1 MQSSNDETS
10 LFWLK
15 KFEDEGLPL
24 IKHGLD
30 EPTWKSV
37 YEQCD
42 LAKKFADCYLSVFK
56 TGEPNEDPCDKGISF
71 ATFDFSKIKDVDVLM
86 LNEEG
91 DQERLLVL
99 LTEAWKVTS
108 RRSSLREKLNILKN
122 RFEDSRG
129 NIELLDEQIESIRKS
144 VFQFEETWGN
154 KGTNGEIYISESRDS
169 AVVNLQIFDRDWGS
183 VDIEHSFKLS
193 MEELWTL
200 VYRLEFFGIDIVLM

>member
-30 EPTWKSV
+30 EPTWESV
-37 YEQCD
+37 YERCSV
-42 LAKKFADCYLSVFK
+42 ARKFADCYLSIFK

-71 ATFDFSKIKDVDVLM
+71 ATFDFSRIQDVGILM
-86 LNEEG
+86 LNDKG
-91 DQERLLVL
+91 DEKRLSIL
-99 LTEAWKVTS
+99 LTEAWKVTAQRNS
-108 RRSSLREKLNILKN
+108 RREKLVFLKK
-122 RFEDSRG
+122 RIEDSHG
-129 NIELLDEQIESIRKS
+129 NVKILDGCIESIRKS
-144 VFQFEETWGN
+144 VFQTEVTLGN

-183 VDIEHSFKLS
+183 VELEHSFKLS